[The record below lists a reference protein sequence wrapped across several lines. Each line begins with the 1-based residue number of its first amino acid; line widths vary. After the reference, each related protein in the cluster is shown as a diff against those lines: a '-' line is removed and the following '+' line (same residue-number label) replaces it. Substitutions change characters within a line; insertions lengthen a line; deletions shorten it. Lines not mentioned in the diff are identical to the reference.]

1 MFCREAAAQLR
12 RHQSEIEEEGAGIV
26 AIGTGNR
33 QFAAAFVRDEAIR
46 FPVLIDDR
54 AEAAK
59 AIELGRT
66 SALGLLRPSVIAGRR
81 RAAAAGHSQKRLGER
96 PMQLGATLV
105 IGRGGEVL
113 YSHMD
118 SDVADHAPIEDVL
131 AALRQ

>member
-1 MFCREAAAQLR
+1 MR
-12 RHQSEIEEEGAGIV
+12 RHQPEIEEAGGRIV

-33 QFAAAFVRDEAIR
+33 QFAAAFVHDEAIR
-46 FPVLIDDR
+46 FPVLVDDD

-66 SALGLLRPSVIAGRR
+66 SALGLLKPTVAIGRLRAG
-81 RAAAAGHSQKRLGER
+81 AAGHKQKRLGER

-105 IGRGGEVL
+105 IAPGGEVL

-118 SDVADHAPIEDVL
+118 SDVADHAPVEEVL
-131 AALRQ
+131 AVLRR

>member
-1 MFCREAAAQLR
+1 MR
-12 RHQSEIEEEGAGIV
+12 RHQTEIEEAGARVV

-33 QFAAAFVRDEAIR
+33 QFAAAFVHDESIR
-46 FPVLIDDR
+46 FPVLVDDR

-66 SALGLLRPSVIAGRR
+66 SALGLMRPSVIAGRI
-81 RAAAAGHSQKRLGER
+81 RAGAAGHSQKRLGER

-105 IGRGGEVL
+105 IAPGGEVL
-113 YSHMD
+113 YAHMD
-118 SDVADHAPIEDVL
+118 SDVADHAPVEEVL

>member
-1 MFCREAAAQLR
+1 MR
-12 RHQSEIEEEGAGIV
+12 RHQPDIEKAGARIV

-46 FPVLIDDR
+46 FPVLIDDN

-66 SALGLLRPSVIAGRR
+66 SALGLLRPSVITGRR
-81 RAAAAGHSQKRLGER
+81 RAAAAGHTQKRLGER

-105 IGRGGEVL
+105 IAPGGEVV

-118 SDVADHAPIEDVL
+118 SDVADHAPVGEIL
-131 AALRQ
+131 AALGVEPAEE